1 MCSVNSVYI
10 CVVFS
15 DVKNIMLCGI
25 ESHVCVQSTVLYI
38 CAVFSDVK
46 NIMLY
51 GIESHVCVQSTV
63 YISVL
68 YFQMLKI

>member
-1 MCSVNSVYI
+1 MLYI

-38 CAVFSDVK
+38 CVVFSDVK
-46 NIMLY
+46 NIMLC
-51 GIESHVCVQSTV
+51 GIESHVCVQ
-63 YISVL
+63 
-68 YFQMLKI
+68 